1 MKLIYL
7 FCLLYLGVIANIFA
21 QELLFG
27 SVVRVIDGDTV
38 ELKVESLSQRIR
50 LSEID
55 APEKNQFWGFESSK
69 ALEKKLLGKSVR
81 VVINDVDRYG
91 RTIGTIFVGE
101 ASINELMVLEGHAW
115 VYRDYSDDQN
125 LIDLENSARAGN
137 KGLWT
142 KENPLPPWQWRR
154 ERRSQ

>member
-38 ELKVESLSQRIR
+38 ELKVESLLQRIR

-55 APEKNQFWGFESSK
+55 APETNQFWGFESRE
-69 ALEKKLLGKSVR
+69 ALETKLLGKSVR
-81 VVINDVDRYG
+81 VVVSDVDRYG
-91 RTIGTIFVGE
+91 RTIGTIFIGE
-101 ASINELMVLEGHAW
+101 VSINELMVLEGHAW

-142 KENPLPPWQWRR
+142 RENPLPPWQWRR

>member
-7 FCLLYLGVIANIFA
+7 FCLLYLGVIANIYA

-38 ELKVESLSQRIR
+38 ELKVESLLQRIR

-55 APEKNQFWGFESSK
+55 APEINQFWGFESRE
-69 ALEKKLLGKSVR
+69 ALETKLLGKSVR
-81 VVINDVDRYG
+81 VVVSDVDRYG
-91 RTIGTIFVGE
+91 RTIGTIFIGE
-101 ASINELMVLEGHAW
+101 VSINELMVLEGHAW
-115 VYRDYSDDQN
+115 VYREYSDDQN